1 MSINLEGLKTIL
13 KSTGY
18 DVFRDKAAPNT
29 KYPYIVYSFVSEDIK
44 MAGSRVHKTLP
55 LYQVSLF
62 TTGTEAEFRQIIQ
75 AFDSERVPTTGV
87 MSIIGDEN
95 DDTVTNYFVQVRV
108 VEDDVKQ

>member
-1 MSINLEGLKTIL
+1 MSINLQGLKELL

-18 DVFRDKAAPNT
+18 PVFRDKAVSNT

-62 TTGTEAEFRQIIQ
+62 TTGTEEEFRSIIH
-75 AFDSERVPTTGV
+75 AFDSARVPTTGV
-87 MSIIGDEN
+87 MAIVGDEN

-108 VEDDVKQ
+108 VEGAG